1 MRAHRAR
8 LAAAN
13 LLLVLAV
20 GCNAGADEPDPAPQ
34 HDYVTVP
41 DREPPVIDVTT
52 HNGEAGRRALADKAL
67 FFLAPKDGDSMT
79 GPMIVDSEGRPVWIG
94 PDVRGYDLRVQK
106 YHGKPVL
113 TWWRQADTP
122 LFDGE
127 VVIMNSSYRR
137 IATVTTRG
145 MPSDPHVATLAPRG
159 TALLL
164 GYRLVRRDLRNYGGP
179 SYGWVRNDIVQEVD
193 VATGRVLFSWSAIK
207 HIPLTDGR
215 IREDPYGTGESKSD
229 PWDYVHINSVTVDG
243 DALLISARNTSA
255 IYRVDRKT
263 GDVDWTLGGRSSD
276 FRFVGGS
283 RFSWQHDAPRQ
294 PDGTIT
300 LFDNHGS
307 YDTGG
312 ASRGLRLRVDVRD
325 HTATA
330 VATYPFP
337 GGRLGATQGN
347 MEVRPNGNVVI
358 GWGSSPY
365 YSEFAP
371 DGRLLLD
378 ADFGS
383 GESYRVYRMPW
394 VGTPPRP
401 ALVVLGGKA
410 YASWNGATDVAAWRF
425 LAGPDAT
432 EASIVTTV
440 ARDGFE
446 ASVDVPDQPYVAVQA
461 LDADGNVL
469 ATAEVGGG

>member
-283 RFSWQHDAPRQ
+283 RFSWQHDAQRQ

-312 ASRGLRLRVDVRD
+312 ASRGLRLRWMFETTRRPRSRHIPSRADGWAPRRGTWRYGRTGMSSSDGARARTTRSSPPTVASCSMRTSAAARATGSTGCRGSARRRD
-325 HTATA
+325 PRWSCWVARRMRAGTA
-330 VATYPFP
+330 PPMLLP
-337 GGRLGATQGN
+337 GGS
-347 MEVRPNGNVVI
+347 
-358 GWGSSPY
+358 W
-365 YSEFAP
+365 
-371 DGRLLLD
+371 LD
-378 ADFGS
+378 LT
-383 GESYRVYRMPW
+383 R
-394 VGTPPRP
+394 PRP
-401 ALVVLGGKA
+401 RSSRPL
-410 YASWNGATDVAAWRF
+410 R
-425 LAGPDAT
+425 
-432 EASIVTTV
+432 
-440 ARDGFE
+440 
-446 ASVDVPDQPYVAVQA
+446 
-461 LDADGNVL
+461 
-469 ATAEVGGG
+469 